1 MKMIK
6 QHQMFGPD
14 PKILE
19 PHNRANVMSRVWAV
33 CKEHPEALEDYHLL
47 LFHIWKEDGLLKA
60 AAEGPDALRDFF
72 QQRATNHAT
81 IARAYRKCKEE
92 GYIREPKKTRLR
104 RRRAESEERE
114 RWRG

>member
-1 MKMIK
+1 MGVE

-14 PKILE
+14 PIKIE
-19 PHNRANVMSRVWAV
+19 PQNRGKVMNRVWQV
-33 CKEHPEALEDYHLL
+33 CKDHPEALEDYHLL
-47 LFHIWKEDGLLKA
+47 LFHIWKQDGLLKA
-60 AAEGPDALRDFF
+60 AAQGPDALKDFF

-92 GYIREPKKTRLR
+92 GYIREPKATRLR